1 MCYVI
6 QRTDVSSFQPSVID
20 PEYREALQTAIQSD
34 VEVITM
40 VINWTKE
47 GDAYFI
53 RDDLPINL

>member
-6 QRTDVSSFQPSVID
+6 QRTDVNRFQPSIID
-20 PEYREALQTAIQSD
+20 PEYREAFIQALAAG

-40 VINWTKE
+40 VVKWTKE

-53 RDDLPINL
+53 RDDLPISL